1 MEFSKYD
8 LFAYQIMEY
17 LISERNYQ
25 IVRVMQHKNDIWLI
39 NPQAENFPVVRI
51 ASSHERMLN
60 VEYLRNVHVVLLDMI
75 HREGRLVVFQTNP
88 QAEPIHNEEIIE
100 VYCEPHKI
108 SNPLILMTF
117 QQLPHI
123 VRESNDIGGDI
134 VRIMRTIEEAQQRNY
149 ERTMRRWKERIR
161 PKATL
166 IALGIFVTLSF
177 FSLLIRSLCSD
188 QTAALIL
195 SGSFYKINILAAH
208 EYWRLF
214 TSVFVSDSL
223 LSLILQGIAFY
234 YIAKSCEPYYQKKH
248 FVAIILISI
257 FTGNLFLLATG
268 TNAVV
273 IGLAPALFGLSG
285 SFLIRTITQRLYR
298 SIVINAQ
305 WVRNGILL
313 CLLFVLPYSSALAML
328 GGFVCGIIMGLLF
341 VKKESLR
348 MLQHH
353 TKIATVLMISCLLYL
368 GIFQNNEM
376 LVDQQSGQE
385 VVRSLRKTPL
395 HFYADYLETCYNE
408 AYK

>member
-1 MEFSKYD
+1 MEFNKYD

-51 ASSHERMLN
+51 ASSHEQMLN
-60 VEYLRNVHVVLLDMI
+60 VEYLRNVHVALLDMI
-75 HREGRLVVFQTNP
+75 HREGRLVVFQTDP

-108 SNPLILMTF
+108 SNPMILTTF

-123 VRESNDIGGDI
+123 IRESNDISGDI

-149 ERTMRRWKERIR
+149 ERAMKRWKERIR

-268 TNAVV
+268 TNAIA

-313 CLLFVLPYSSALAML
+313 CLIICTSVFL
-328 GGFVCGIIMGLLF
+328 GFGNAWRICMW
-341 VKKESLR
+341 
-348 MLQHH
+348 
-353 TKIATVLMISCLLYL
+353 
-368 GIFQNNEM
+368 NNY
-376 LVDQQSGQE
+376 GA
-385 VVRSLRKTPL
+385 
-395 HFYADYLETCYNE
+395 FIC
-408 AYK
+408 

>member
-1 MEFSKYD
+1 M
-8 LFAYQIMEY
+8 
-17 LISERNYQ
+17 
-25 IVRVMQHKNDIWLI
+25 
-39 NPQAENFPVVRI
+39 
-51 ASSHERMLN
+51 
-60 VEYLRNVHVVLLDMI
+60 
-75 HREGRLVVFQTNP
+75 VVFQTDP

-108 SNPLILMTF
+108 SNPMILTTF

-123 VRESNDIGGDI
+123 IRESNDISGDI

-149 ERTMRRWKERIR
+149 ERAMKRWKERIR

-177 FSLLIRSLCSD
+177 FSLLIRSLCSN

-268 TNAVV
+268 TNAIA

-285 SFLIRTITQRLYR
+285 AFLIRTITQRLYR
-298 SIVINAQ
+298 SIVISAQ

-328 GGFVCGIIMGLLF
+328 GGFVCGIIMGILF

-353 TKIATVLMISCLLYL
+353 TKIAAVLMVGCLLYL

-376 LVDQQSGQE
+376 LVDQQSEQE
-385 VVRSLRKTPL
+385 VVRSLRKMPL